1 MGVQAI
7 PKRRRGATLMA
18 DDRPMWVKPIL
29 REGISGHEIIMLSD
43 ESFAD
48 GVAMIKRTAA

>member
-1 MGVQAI
+1 
-7 PKRRRGATLMA
+7 MA

-48 GVAMIKRTAA
+48 GVAMIKRTAV